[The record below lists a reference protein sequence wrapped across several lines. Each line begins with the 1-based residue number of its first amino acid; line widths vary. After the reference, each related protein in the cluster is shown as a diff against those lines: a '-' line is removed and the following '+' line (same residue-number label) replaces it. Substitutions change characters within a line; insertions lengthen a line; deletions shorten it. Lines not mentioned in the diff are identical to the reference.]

1 MRSRNRASQD
11 RDSFVEAQDQLFAI
25 ISSPG
30 HSVPGFPL
38 HSVRHC
44 PRVAHKFA
52 WIYNRLGI
60 SFMQVSK
67 WGNSLAVRLPAVVVE
82 ALDLKEGDE
91 IEISIAG
98 KRDFKVARDRSKERA
113 LEQLRQMKWSFP
125 PDFKFNREEIN
136 ER

>member
-1 MRSRNRASQD
+1 
-11 RDSFVEAQDQLFAI
+11 
-25 ISSPG
+25 
-30 HSVPGFPL
+30 
-38 HSVRHC
+38 
-44 PRVAHKFA
+44 
-52 WIYNRLGI
+52 
-60 SFMQVSK
+60 MQVSR

-125 PDFKFNREEIN
+125 PDFKFNREEMN